1 MKLHTLAMTIL
12 GTLLVCTAFSMD
24 CSNASESAS
33 GASVLGVDNYMKNS
47 EKYPGSVGV
56 EGVVSQIISDQHMV
70 IIIDTEEYEKCK
82 SVTCSLLRLPVF
94 WEGKLPK
101 VYDIVRVKGEVGK
114 RGEKRLFVAKE
125 LKRVG
130 QVNAKK

>member
-1 MKLHTLAMTIL
+1 MKLHGLAMTVF
-12 GTLLVCTAFSMD
+12 GTLLVCTALSVG
-24 CSNASESAS
+24 CSNASEPTS

-56 EGVVSQIISDQHMV
+56 EGIVSQTIPDQHMV
-70 IIIDTEEYEKCK
+70 VIIDTEEYEKCK

-101 VYDIVRVKGEVGK
+101 VYDVVRIIGEVGK
-114 RGEKRLFVAKE
+114 RDDKRLFVAKE

-130 QVNAKK
+130 QVNAKE